1 MSKLIKFPKGKKNY
15 SEHFLD
21 NIKPEAI
28 GDFLKRE
35 NPSMS
40 MRAADAM
47 ALAIIYKTYLQL
59 VFDEEGHTVPDNIL
73 DALDEDGDNS
83 TFIWNQNGKQTFH

>member
-1 MSKLIKFPKGKKNY
+1 MSKLIKFPKGKKYY

-73 DALDEDGDNS
+73 DALDEDDDNS

>member
-28 GDFLKRE
+28 GDFIKRE

-73 DALDEDGDNS
+73 DALDEDDNS

>member
-73 DALDEDGDNS
+73 DALDEDDNS

>member
-40 MRAADAM
+40 LRAADAM

-73 DALDEDGDNS
+73 DALDEDDNS

>member
-73 DALDEDGDNS
+73 DALDEDDDVQN
-83 TFIWNQNGKQTFH
+83 TFINCNINLN

>member
-28 GDFLKRE
+28 GDFIKRE

-73 DALDEDGDNS
+73 DALDEDDDNS